1 MGRRR
6 DARVKIEHGDFQTPR
21 ALAAEVCSV
30 LAASGCAP
38 RAIVEPTCGT
48 GGLLAAALDAF
59 PSYTHA
65 LGIDI
70 NPAYV
75 DAARAA
81 LGARPGLALRAA
93 SFFATD
99 WAAELAAL
107 PAPLLV
113 IGNPPWVTNS
123 DLGALGSA
131 NLPDKAN
138 FHGRTGLDAVT
149 GKSNFDI
156 SEWMLVR
163 LLDWLVGRDATLAML
178 CKASVARKVLA
189 HAWRDGRAIRASTYR
204 IDAAARFGA
213 SVEACLLVCELGDS
227 AARPECARFDQLT
240 TPRVARRSIGFRDG
254 ALIADVDAYDRW
266 TGLVDRTAP
275 PLGRTG
281 PGKPEL
287 AGDAPYA
294 WRSGIK
300 HDCAAVMEL
309 RRTAAGLEN
318 GLGER
323 VELEDRWLYPL
334 YKSSDVARAGE
345 LAPRRYMLV
354 PQHRVG
360 DDTDLVRESPLTW
373 EYLTRHRARLDRRAS
388 AIYRG
393 KPPFAIFGVGDY
405 TFAPWKVAISGLYK
419 KLAFRVIGP
428 HDGKPAVLDDTCYFL
443 ACRNEGEARGIAAL
457 LASEPATELFQSL
470 VFWDAKR
477 PITTD
482 LLRRLDLQRLAQLLD
497 APWPPASQQPEQ
509 EQRDAERGQEHE
521 RPDADEARDAD
532 VDAGAAQQIDPQ
544 QARERADRQ
553 EPRADV
559 AADERGEQELGLA
572 VDRVHV
578 EDRHRVVVDE
588 R

>member
-6 DARVKIEHGDFQTPR
+6 DARVKIEHGDFQTPP

-59 PSYTHA
+59 PGHTHA

-70 NPAYV
+70 NAEYI

-81 LGARPGLALRAA
+81 LGDRPGLALRAA

-107 PAPLLV
+107 PAPLLI

-163 LLDWLVGRDATLAML
+163 LLDWLAGRDATLAML

-227 AARPECARFDQLT
+227 AARPECARFDRLA
-240 TPRVARRSIGFRDG
+240 TPRVAKRSIGFRDG

-266 TGLVDRTAP
+266 TGLV
-275 PLGRTG
+275 
-281 PGKPEL
+281 
-287 AGDAPYA
+287 GDSPYA

-300 HDCAAVMEL
+300 HDCAAIMEL
-309 RRTAAGLEN
+309 RRTDAGLEN

-323 VELEDRWLYPL
+323 VEIEDRWLYPL
-334 YKSSDVARAGE
+334 CKSSDVARAGE

-360 DDTDLVRESPLTW
+360 DDTELLRDSPRTW
-373 EYLTRHRARLDRRAS
+373 DYLTRHRARLDRRAS

-428 HDGKPAVLDDTCYFL
+428 HDGKPVVLDDTCYFL
-443 ACRNEGEARGIAAL
+443 ACRNESEARGIAAL

-477 PITTD
+477 PITTE

-497 APWPPASQQPEQ
+497 APWPPAAPEPSQDPSQEPEQ
-509 EQRDAERGQEHE
+509 EQRDGERGQEHE
-521 RPDADEARDAD
+521 RADADEARDAD
-532 VDAGAAQQIDPQ
+532 LDAGAAQQIDPQ
-544 QARERADRQ
+544 EAGERADRQ

-559 AADERGEQELGLA
+559 AADQRGEQELGLA
-572 VDRVHV
+572 IDRVHV
-578 EDRHRVVVDE
+578 EDRHRMVVDE